1 MDVRGRNM
9 TYLIFMNYIMLVG
22 LYERM
27 NIIENHELR
36 IVLEF
41 MGVMAL
47 LIHYLLK
54 TIEKIKNETI
64 QMR

>member
-1 MDVRGRNM
+1 M

-36 IVLEF
+36 IVLDF

>member
-1 MDVRGRNM
+1 MA
-9 TYLIFMNYIMLVG
+9 YLVFMNYIMLVG

-36 IVLEF
+36 IVLDF

>member
-1 MDVRGRNM
+1 M
-9 TYLIFMNYIMLVG
+9 TYLIFMSYIMFVG

-36 IVLEF
+36 IVLDF

-54 TIEKIKNETI
+54 TIEK
-64 QMR
+64 